1 MLKNFNKKT
10 LYLSYDGVL
19 EPLGSSQVLNYVL
32 GMSKISDF
40 ILYTF
45 EKISD
50 LKDKKR
56 VDEIEQQAKSCGV
69 IWKKS
74 IYHHKPTTVATIYDL
89 IILSWN
95 VLCMLIF
102 QKIKTIHLRGYLL
115 GIPLLLF
122 RNWFNFNLI
131 FDMRGFWADEK
142 ADRAGWNKSGQKY
155 KFFKGLEKK
164 LLNKADKIITLT
176 TNSKR
181 ILVETHGVASSKI
194 EVIRTCADEKL
205 FIKQPKPYQKEI
217 KFGYLGTLD
226 TAYDFTKVLRFFK
239 KFHSINQDCSLDV
252 YSAKNKDYVDSVAR
266 ENGFEQIDKISVNF
280 VRDKEKLVNAIN
292 SFDVCIFYLNEN
304 YSVKASMPTKV
315 GEVLMCGVP
324 IICNKFN
331 EDIEEII
338 NLGCGMVCNF
348 DNDDMQKINQFLL
361 QNKKSKEI
369 QENCRLV
376 ASQEF
381 SLNTGLKLY
390 TSIYKD
396 LTYE

>member
-1 MLKNFNKKT
+1 M
-10 LYLSYDGVL
+10 
-19 EPLGSSQVLNYVL
+19 
-32 GMSKISDF
+32 
-40 ILYTF
+40 
-45 EKISD
+45 
-50 LKDKKR
+50 
-56 VDEIEQQAKSCGV
+56 
-69 IWKKS
+69 
-74 IYHHKPTTVATIYDL
+74 
-89 IILSWN
+89 
-95 VLCMLIF
+95 
-102 QKIKTIHLRGYLL
+102 
-115 GIPLLLF
+115 
-122 RNWFNFNLI
+122 
-131 FDMRGFWADEK
+131 
-142 ADRAGWNKSGQKY
+142 
-155 KFFKGLEKK
+155 
-164 LLNKADKIITLT
+164 
-176 TNSKR
+176 
-181 ILVETHGVASSKI
+181 
-194 EVIRTCADEKL
+194 
-205 FIKQPKPYQKEI
+205 
-217 KFGYLGTLD
+217 
-226 TAYDFTKVLRFFK
+226 
-239 KFHSINQDCSLDV
+239 NQDCSLDV
-252 YSAKNKDYVDSVAR
+252 YSAKNKDYVYSIAR

-324 IICNKFN
+324 IICNNFN

-361 QNKKSKEI
+361 QNKKSKEV